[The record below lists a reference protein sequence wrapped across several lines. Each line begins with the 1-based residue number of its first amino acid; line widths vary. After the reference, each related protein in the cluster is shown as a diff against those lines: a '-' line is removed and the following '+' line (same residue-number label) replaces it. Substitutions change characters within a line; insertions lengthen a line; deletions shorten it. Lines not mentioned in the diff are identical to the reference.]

1 MKYSRLPSSPP
12 SMNVLNLRTLDP
24 PSALESL
31 KGCGGEQTSAPRR
44 EKLFRAKT
52 YPEEVGDLLE
62 VRADGGD
69 LVDNVLDGDD
79 AVLAKGALDDSVG
92 GKGDA
97 LLVDLAVSTLVDELA
112 DGLKVGLSESGESL
126 VSPMV
131 VEKCRSGGM
140 DEPVGDVGLDEEE
153 HLGGGL
159 GDLDEDTV
167 VDLEETEELQDLA
180 GLGGNVVDTE
190 GG

>member
-1 MKYSRLPSSPP
+1 M
-12 SMNVLNLRTLDP
+12 
-24 PSALESL
+24 
-31 KGCGGEQTSAPRR
+31 
-44 EKLFRAKT
+44 
-52 YPEEVGDLLE
+52 
-62 VRADGGD
+62 RADGSD
-69 LVDNVLDGDD
+69 LVNDVLDGDD
-79 AVLAKGALDDSVG
+79 AVLPEGTLDDSVR

-112 DGLKVGLSESGESL
+112 DGLKVGLSAG
-126 VSPMV
+126 PDDN
-131 VEKCRSGGM
+131 EKSALGQRTTRNGR

-190 GG
+190 REVAVSAAPGSPLVQATYPLIRITK